1 MKIIPLLRALK
12 NQYKSCIFAPLF
24 TIMNKREDEESSLFI
39 SDMFRETVKELLDNA
54 LNERQDL
61 FLIDFDILSDYTIRV
76 VLDGDKGVLVE
87 DCMFV
92 SRSIEHNLDREAQDF
107 SLEVTSS
114 GAASP
119 LVLPRQYNKH
129 IGRTLEVKTNEGN
142 KLEGQLTEASE
153 DGILLT
159 WKAREPKPV
168 GKGKVT
174 VTKEA
179 AIAFSDIKEAKVK
192 IKF

>member
-1 MKIIPLLRALK
+1 
-12 NQYKSCIFAPLF
+12 
-24 TIMNKREDEESSLFI
+24 
-39 SDMFRETVKELLDNA
+39 MFKETVKELLEKA

-61 FLIDFDILSDYTIRV
+61 FLIDFDILSDNTIRV

-92 SRSIEHNLDREAQDF
+92 SRAIEHNLDRDEQDF

-114 GAASP
+114 GATSP
-119 LVLPRQYNKH
+119 LVFPRQYNKH
-129 IGRTLEVKTNEGN
+129 IGRNLEVKTNEGET
-142 KLEGQLTEASE
+142 LEGQLTDTNEN
-153 DGILLT
+153 GIVLK

-179 AIAFSDIKEAKVK
+179 TVAFDEIKEAKVK